1 MAALAS
7 RLGTVAPR
15 KGDTLLHM
23 ALRHGA
29 TPEMVSVVIELGANR
44 KLCNEAGELPGQVN
58 EEAPH
63 TLKKADM
70 LIEIKKQ
77 RELVERAKAG
87 ATAKDG
93 LMAAYFGGKKK

>member
-1 MAALAS
+1 
-7 RLGTVAPR
+7 
-15 KGDTLLHM
+15 
-23 ALRHGA
+23 
-29 TPEMVSVVIELGANR
+29 MVSVVIELGANR

-87 ATAKDG
+87 ATAKDARRPS
-93 LMAAYFGGKKK
+93 AAKKISSSKTSVPTRPRGSLT